1 MLHRLL
7 NVLWIFALA
16 FAVIAVVEDQANA
29 EEALASWYGP
39 GFEGLPTASGEPYDP
54 SGYTAAHKTLPLGTE
69 LVVSYGGQSV
79 PVTINDRGPYVGSRE
94 LDLSQAAAQ
103 TLGLDQAGVDYVDYT
118 YTGSSYAAPEAT
130 YTEPVAVEP
139 TYTEPVTETT
149 YTEPVATEPSYTEPV
164 AVEAAYTQPA
174 APAASSG
181 YEEAGLAPD
190 MAAGGAGGEYVVAS
204 GDTLSEVAMQL
215 GTTTEYLASY
225 NGISDPNYIQ
235 SGQTIYY

>member
-1 MLHRLL
+1 MLRRLL
-7 NVLWIFALA
+7 NALWIFALA
-16 FAVIAVVEDQANA
+16 FAVIAVVDVDQANA

-118 YTGSSYAAPEAT
+118 YSGSTSAAPETA
-130 YTEPVAVEP
+130 YAEPVAAEP
-139 TYTEPVTETT
+139 TYTEPVVAEQVYNESVAAETT
-149 YTEPVATEPSYTEPV
+149 YSEPASPETSSAY
-164 AVEAAYTQPA
+164 EASA
-174 APAASSG
+174 AQGTGS
-181 YEEAGLAPD
+181 
-190 MAAGGAGGEYVVAS
+190 AGGGYVVAS
-204 GDTLSEVAMQL
+204 GDTLSEVAVQL

-225 NGISDPNYIQ
+225 NGISDPDYIQ

>member
-1 MLHRLL
+1 MLRRLL
-7 NVLWIFALA
+7 NALWIFALA
-16 FAVIAVVEDQANA
+16 FAVIAVVDVDQASA

-118 YTGSSYAAPEAT
+118 YSGSIPAAPETA
-130 YTEPVAVEP
+130 YAEPVAAEP
-139 TYTEPVTETT
+139 TYTEPVVAEQDYNESVAAETT
-149 YTEPVATEPSYTEPV
+149 YTEPASPETSSAY
-164 AVEAAYTQPA
+164 EASA
-174 APAASSG
+174 AQGTGS
-181 YEEAGLAPD
+181 
-190 MAAGGAGGEYVVAS
+190 AGGGYVVAS
-204 GDTLSEVAMQL
+204 GDTLSEVAVQL

-225 NGISDPNYIQ
+225 NGISDPDYIQ

>member
-1 MLHRLL
+1 MLHRLF

-16 FAVIAVVEDQANA
+16 FAVMAVFAVVDVDQANA

-54 SGYTAAHKTLPLGTE
+54 SGYTAASKTLPLGTE

-103 TLGLDQAGVDYVDYT
+103 TLGLDQAGVDYVEYT
-118 YTGSSYAAPEAT
+118 YADSSYAAPETT
-130 YTEPVAVEP
+130 YTEPAP
-139 TYTEPVTETT
+139 ETA
-149 YTEPVATEPSYTEPV
+149 YTEPVATEPVAAEPVYTEPV
-164 AVEAAYTQPA
+164 AAETAYTEPA
-174 APAASSG
+174 APATSSG
-181 YEEAGLAPD
+181 YEASAAQGA
-190 MAAGGAGGEYVVAS
+190 AAGGGYVVAP

-225 NGISDPNYIQ
+225 NGIPDPDYIQ

>member
-1 MLHRLL
+1 MLHRLF

-16 FAVIAVVEDQANA
+16 FAVIAIVDVHKADA

-54 SGYTAAHKTLPLGTE
+54 SGYTAASKTLPLGTE

-118 YTGSSYAAPEAT
+118 YAGSSSAT
-130 YTEPVAVEP
+130 P
-139 TYTEPVTETT
+139 ETT
-149 YTEPVATEPSYTEPV
+149 YTEPAPELAYTEPAATEPV
-164 AVEAAYTQPA
+164 AAETAYTEPA
-174 APAASSG
+174 APTTSSG
-181 YEEAGLAPD
+181 YEASAAPD
-190 MAAGGAGGEYVVAS
+190 ASAGGGYVVAS
-204 GDTLSEVAMQL
+204 GDTLSEVAAQL

-225 NGISDPNYIQ
+225 NGISDPDYIQ

>member
-16 FAVIAVVEDQANA
+16 FAVIAVVDVDQANA
-29 EEALASWYGP
+29 EEVLASWYGP

-69 LVVSYGGQSV
+69 LVVSYGGRSV

-103 TLGLDQAGVDYVDYT
+103 TLGLDEAGVDYVDYT
-118 YTGSSYAAPEAT
+118 YADSSYAAPET
-130 YTEPVAVEP
+130 
-139 TYTEPVTETT
+139 TYTEPVTGTP
-149 YTEPVATEPSYTEPV
+149 YTEPVATEPAYTEPV
-164 AVEAAYTQPA
+164 VAEQVHTESVAAE
-174 APAASSG
+174 SG
-181 YEEAGLAPD
+181 YTEPADPAMSGGYEASATPD
-190 MAAGGAGGEYVVAS
+190 AAAGGGYVAAP

-225 NGISDPNYIQ
+225 NGIPDPDYIQ